1 MEMKH
6 IMVVGAGQMGSG
18 IAQTAADAGFYVRMY
33 DVNPEAAE
41 AGLKRLKK
49 QLARDAEKGRKTEA
63 EVKDVHSR
71 ISLAQTLEEAKHADI
86 VIEAIAEN
94 MAAKTELFK
103 RLDHICPPYAILAS
117 NTSSLPITEIAAVTN
132 RPERVIGM
140 HFMNPVPVMKLVEV
154 IRGLAT
160 SAETASEVM
169 GLAEKMGKTP
179 VEVNDFPGFVSN
191 RVLLPMIN
199 EAIYCMY
206 EGVAKPEAIDEVM
219 KLGMNHP
226 TGPLALADFIGLD
239 TCLSI
244 MEVLHSGL
252 GDSKYRPCPLLRKY
266 VKAGWLG
273 KKSGRGFYQY
283 EERTS

>member
-1 MEMKH
+1 MEIKQ
-6 IMVVGAGQMGSG
+6 IMVAGAGQMGSG

-49 QLARDAEKGRKTEA
+49 QLARDAEKGKRTET
-63 EVKDVHSR
+63 EVKSVISR
-71 ISLAQTLEEAKHADI
+71 ISISQTLEEAEHADI

-94 MAAKTELFK
+94 MAAKTEMFK
-103 RLDHICPPYAILAS
+103 TLDHICPPHTILAS

-132 RPERVIGM
+132 RPQRVIGM

-160 SAETASEVM
+160 SEETALDVM
-169 GLAEKMGKTP
+169 ALAKKMGKTA

-199 EAIYCMY
+199 EAIFCVY

-226 TGPLALADFIGLD
+226 IGPLALADFIGLD

-273 KKSGRGFYQY
+273 KKSGRGFYDY